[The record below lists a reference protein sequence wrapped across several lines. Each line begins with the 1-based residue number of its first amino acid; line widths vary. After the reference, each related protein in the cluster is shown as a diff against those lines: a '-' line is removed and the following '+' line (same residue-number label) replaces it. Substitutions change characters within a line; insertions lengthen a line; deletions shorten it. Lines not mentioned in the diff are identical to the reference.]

1 MKKCLPILLILLSF
15 GTTNAQLN
23 IYDFKSYKFES
34 EADYKAAEPMVK
46 EVANL
51 LLSLPVNK
59 EEESREQAIDFLY
72 DWIVGTPDY
81 VFGLGRTRVIL
92 GDDLQLQGISFAA
105 QVKYALENNASIRN
119 NSTATLEVWAT
130 IAEYIGNRKNRCNLT
145 PKLKEL
151 IRADKSGTLEEF
163 IERHE

>member
-1 MKKCLPILLILLSF
+1 MKKCLTMLLILLSF
-15 GTTNAQLN
+15 GTTNAQLD
-23 IYDFKSYKFES
+23 IYNFKNYRFES

-59 EEESREQAIDFLY
+59 EAESREQAIDFLY

-81 VFGLGRTRVIL
+81 IFGLGRTRVIL

-105 QVKYALENNASIRN
+105 QVKYALENEASIRN
-119 NSTATLEVWAT
+119 NPTAMLEVWAL
-130 IAEYIGNRKNRCNLT
+130 IAEYVGNRRNRADMT

-151 IRADKSGTLEEF
+151 IRADKAGTLQEF